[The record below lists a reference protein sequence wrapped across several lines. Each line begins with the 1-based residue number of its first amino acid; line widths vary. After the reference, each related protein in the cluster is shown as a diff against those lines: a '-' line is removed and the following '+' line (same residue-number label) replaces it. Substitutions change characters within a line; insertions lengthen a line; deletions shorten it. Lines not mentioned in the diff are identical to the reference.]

1 MEERKYTKDEIALAS
16 STILATVRMA
26 FLKSE
31 DSKNE
36 EKRKAFKNT
45 EEFLVKFTARI
56 LDVLDIMNEEKDIRT
71 EA

>member
-1 MEERKYTKDEIALAS
+1 MEERKYTKKEITAAS

-26 FLKSE
+26 FLESE

-36 EKRKAFKNT
+36 EKRKAFSDI
-45 EEFLVKFTARI
+45 EAFLVNFTAKI
-56 LDVLDIMNEEKDIRT
+56 LSVLDKMNEEKDIRT